1 MRLDYR
7 VIADWIGP
15 EASVLDLGCGDGEL
29 LSILVKEKHV
39 RANGI
44 EIDEQAIYKC
54 VEKGLSVFH
63 EDIEQG
69 LSGYP
74 DESFDY
80 VIMNGSLQQV
90 KKPDTVFKEALRV
103 GKKLIVGF
111 PNFLQYSSRFQ
122 MLLGKVPVTPSLPY
136 QWYDTPEPALPQHL
150 GLSGLLQAEKIED
163 RGVRFPEQGQTRRL
177 PSEPLRR
184 AGPLPAVKVSRGA
197 SPSHGLNGADSLSGC
212 GASASDRLL
221 VPAHERAQE
230 GEHEREEE

>member
-1 MRLDYR
+1 MESERNRSVDASKSRGLDRARLDYR

-15 EASVLDLGCGDGEL
+15 ESSVLDLGCGDGEL
-29 LSILVKEKHV
+29 LSILVKEKRV

-111 PNFLQYSSRFQ
+111 PNFLHYSSRFQ
-122 MLLGKVPVTPSLPY
+122 MLLGRVPVTPSLPY
-136 QWYDTPEPALPQHL
+136 QWYDTPNLHFL
-150 GLSGLLQAEKIED
+150 SILDFRDYCKLRGLKIEASAFISKDRRVGLLPNLLA
-163 RGVRFPEQGQTRRL
+163 EQGL
-177 PSEPLRR
+177 FL
-184 AGPLPAVKVSRGA
+184 
-197 SPSHGLNGADSLSGC
+197 LSK
-212 GASASDRLL
+212 
-221 VPAHERAQE
+221 
-230 GEHEREEE
+230 

>member
-7 VIADWIGP
+7 VIADWIPPG
-15 EASVLDLGCGDGEL
+15 ASVLDLGCGDGEL
-29 LSILVKEKHV
+29 LSILVKEKSV
-39 RANGI
+39 RANGV

-90 KKPDTVFKEALRV
+90 AKPDVVFKEALRV

-111 PNFLQYSSRFQ
+111 PNFSQVTSRLQILFS
-122 MLLGKVPVTPSLPY
+122 GKVPVTTSLPY
-136 QWYDTPEPALPQHL
+136 QWYDTPNLHF
-150 GLSGLLQAEKIED
+150 LSISDFRAYCKLRRLKIEASAFLAKGRRVGLLPNLFAD
-163 RGVRFPEQGQTRRL
+163 QGL
-177 PSEPLRR
+177 FL
-184 AGPLPAVKVSRGA
+184 
-197 SPSHGLNGADSLSGC
+197 LSK
-212 GASASDRLL
+212 R
-221 VPAHERAQE
+221 P
-230 GEHEREEE
+230 

>member
-1 MRLDYR
+1 MGLERSRSVDASKSKTLDRARSDYR
-7 VIADWIGP
+7 VIADWIRP

-29 LSILVKEKHV
+29 LSILVKEKNV

-90 KKPDTVFKEALRV
+90 AKPDA
-103 GKKLIVGF
+103 
-111 PNFLQYSSRFQ
+111 
-122 MLLGKVPVTPSLPY
+122 
-136 QWYDTPEPALPQHL
+136 
-150 GLSGLLQAEKIED
+150 
-163 RGVRFPEQGQTRRL
+163 
-177 PSEPLRR
+177 
-184 AGPLPAVKVSRGA
+184 
-197 SPSHGLNGADSLSGC
+197 
-212 GASASDRLL
+212 
-221 VPAHERAQE
+221 
-230 GEHEREEE
+230 

>member
-7 VIADWIGP
+7 VIADWVSP

-39 RANGI
+39 HANGI

-80 VIMNGSLQQV
+80 VIMVGSLQQV
-90 KKPDTVFKEALRV
+90 KSPDKVFKEALRV

-111 PNFLQYSSRFQ
+111 PNFLHFSSRLQ
-122 MLLGKVPVTPSLPY
+122 MLFSGRVPVTPSLPY
-136 QWYDTPEPALPQHL
+136 EWFNTPNLHFL
-150 GLSGLLQAEKIED
+150 TISDFRDYCRLRNLKIEASAFLSKD
-163 RGVRFPEQGQTRRL
+163 RRVGFLPNVFAEQGL
-177 PSEPLRR
+177 FL
-184 AGPLPAVKVSRGA
+184 
-197 SPSHGLNGADSLSGC
+197 LSK
-212 GASASDRLL
+212 
-221 VPAHERAQE
+221 
-230 GEHEREEE
+230 

>member
-7 VIADWIGP
+7 VIADWIRP
-15 EASVLDLGCGDGEL
+15 DASVLDLGCGDGEL

-63 EDIEQG
+63 EDIEEG

-74 DESFDY
+74 GESFDY

-90 KKPDTVFKEALRV
+90 KKPDTVFREALRV

-111 PNFLQYSSRFQ
+111 PNFLHISSRLQ
-122 MLLGKVPVTPSLPY
+122 MLFSGRVPVTPSLPY
-136 QWYDTPEPALPQHL
+136 EWYNTPNLHFLTISDFRDYCKLRSLKIEASAF
-150 GLSGLLQAEKIED
+150 LSKDRHVGLLPNLFA
-163 RGVRFPEQGQTRRL
+163 EQGL
-177 PSEPLRR
+177 FL
-184 AGPLPAVKVSRGA
+184 
-197 SPSHGLNGADSLSGC
+197 LSK
-212 GASASDRLL
+212 
-221 VPAHERAQE
+221 
-230 GEHEREEE
+230 

>member
-7 VIADWIGP
+7 VITDWVRP

-29 LSILVKEKHV
+29 LLILVSEKRV

-80 VIMNGSLQQV
+80 VVMSGSLQEV

-103 GKKLIVGF
+103 GKRLIVGF
-111 PNFLQYSSRFQ
+111 PNFCHISSRLQILFR
-122 MLLGKVPVTPSLPY
+122 GKVPVTPSLPY
-136 QWYDTPEPALPQHL
+136 EWYETPNLHFL
-150 GLSGLLQAEKIED
+150 SISNFRDYCRLRGLTIE
-163 RGVRFPEQGQTRRL
+163 
-177 PSEPLRR
+177 
-184 AGPLPAVKVSRGA
+184 
-197 SPSHGLNGADSLSGC
+197 
-212 GASASDRLL
+212 ASAFLSKDRRISLFPNLL
-221 VPAHERAQE
+221 AEE
-230 GEHEREEE
+230 GLFLLSK

>member
-29 LSILVKEKHV
+29 LSILVNEKHV

-54 VEKGLSVFH
+54 VERGLSVFH
-63 EDIEQG
+63 EDIEEG

-80 VIMNGSLQQV
+80 VIMNGSLQQL
-90 KKPDTVFKEALRV
+90 KKPDTVFKGALRV

-111 PNFLQYSSRFQ
+111 PNFSHYSTRLQ
-122 MLLGKVPVTPSLPY
+122 MLFSGKVPVTPSLPY
-136 QWYDTPEPALPQHL
+136 QWYDTPNLHFL
-150 GLSGLLQAEKIED
+150 SISDFRDYCKLRGLKIE
-163 RGVRFPEQGQTRRL
+163 
-177 PSEPLRR
+177 
-184 AGPLPAVKVSRGA
+184 
-197 SPSHGLNGADSLSGC
+197 
-212 GASASDRLL
+212 ASAFFNKDRRVRLL
-221 VPAHERAQE
+221 PNLFADQ
-230 GEHEREEE
+230 GLFLLSK

>member
-7 VIADWIGP
+7 VITDWISP
-15 EASVLDLGCGDGEL
+15 KASVLDLGCGDCEL
-29 LSILVKEKHV
+29 LSILVTEKQV

-54 VEKGLSVFH
+54 VERGLSVFH

-80 VIMNGSLQQV
+80 VVMNGSLQQV

-111 PNFLQYSSRFQ
+111 PNFSHISSRLQ
-122 MLLGKVPVTPSLPY
+122 MLFSGKVPVTPSLPY
-136 QWYDTPEPALPQHL
+136 QWYDTPNLHF
-150 GLSGLLQAEKIED
+150 LSISDFRDYCKLRSLKIEACAFLSD
-163 RGVRFPEQGQTRRL
+163 GRRVNVLPNLLAEQGL
-177 PSEPLRR
+177 FL
-184 AGPLPAVKVSRGA
+184 
-197 SPSHGLNGADSLSGC
+197 LSK
-212 GASASDRLL
+212 
-221 VPAHERAQE
+221 
-230 GEHEREEE
+230 